1 MQALLVLC
9 TCPTSEIAERIAHS
23 LVEQRLAA
31 CVSLSSPMQSIYR
44 WQGRVEKSNEVLL
57 LIKTQATRL
66 EALKEH
72 ILALHP
78 YELPEILAVE
88 ANLGL
93 EPYLAWIGQ
102 ETQPPTS

>member
-1 MQALLVLC
+1 MQAILVLC
-9 TCPTSEIAERIAHS
+9 TCPTPEIAEGIAHS

-44 WQGRVEKSNEVLL
+44 WQGQVEKANEVLL
-57 LIKTQATRL
+57 LIKTQSARL
-66 EALKEH
+66 EALKKH

-102 ETQPPTS
+102 ETQPTPS